1 MTEMTIE
8 KFEQM
13 QREFIEKGEHTDIFE
28 NAGNENIIRP
38 ELRADAPEELI
49 RFVFDNYEKI
59 PFLTCCND

>member
-28 NAGNENIIRP
+28 NAGTENIIKP
-38 ELRADAPEELI
+38 ELRADAPVELF
-49 RFVFDNYEKI
+49 RFWLENYDKLAMVVF
-59 PFLTCCND
+59 ND